1 MTEEHVTITA
11 DEKPELVELL
21 RRLPAILAGN
31 APDVHGIAAGFKARL
46 GYALLSLIAP
56 NFNELGRG
64 MPGVDGTK
72 WAPLSPAYL
81 AYKRRFGPGEQK
93 KLKEQHGLG
102 RGHRFSPGGK
112 QGLLNSAQL
121 KEWNKIYAFHLKALA
136 FRMPFEQAKQAASGI
151 AWNKMKAQGA
161 KTKLEVYG
169 SRTVQILVDTGRLRD
184 SIQPGILFEQGPE
197 ANYQSPAGGQDQL
210 FDVDT
215 PGKLIVGSN
224 DKKASWHHNAK
235 PPRKRRRLWPE
246 TFPSDWWRQI
256 LGTAISGLQ
265 RIGDIFK

>member
-11 DEKPELVELL
+11 DEKPELLALL
-21 RRLPAILAGN
+21 RKLPAMLAGN

-64 MPGVDGTK
+64 MQGADGDK
-72 WAPLSPAYL
+72 WAPLSRAYL
-81 AYKRRFGPGEQK
+81 AYGRRFGKGEQK
-93 KLKEQHGLG
+93 RLKEQHGLG

-112 QGLLNSAQL
+112 QGLLNAQQL
-121 KEWNKIYAFHLKALA
+121 KQWNQIYSFHLKRLA
-136 FRMPFEQAKQAASGI
+136 FRMPFEQAKDAAAGI
-151 AWNKMKAQGA
+151 TWNKMKAQGA

-169 SRTVQILVDTGRLRD
+169 GRTVQILVDTGRLRD
-184 SIQPGILFEQGPE
+184 SIQPGVLLENGAE
-197 ANYQSPAGGQDQL
+197 ATYQKPANQL

-224 DKKASWHHNAK
+224 DKKATWHHNAK

-246 TFPSDWWRQI
+246 RFPSDWWRQI
-256 LGTAISGLQ
+256 LGAGISGLQ
-265 RIGDIFK
+265 RIGEIFR